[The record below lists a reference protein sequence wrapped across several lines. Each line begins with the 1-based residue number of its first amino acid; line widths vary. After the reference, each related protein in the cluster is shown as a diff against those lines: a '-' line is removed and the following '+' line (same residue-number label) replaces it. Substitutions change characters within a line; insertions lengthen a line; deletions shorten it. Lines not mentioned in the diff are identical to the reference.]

1 VLFNLQLLHGK
12 KYLKYVQIQ
21 REEKTPMKTKH
32 AIAMMTVVSAL
43 MIPGLSAYATD
54 DRASKETI
62 GEKIDDA
69 VITSKVKVDLMNNS
83 STSALKTEVDT
94 VNGVVTLTGEANS
107 MAEKNLATEVARK
120 TKGVKKVNNKMI
132 VKQK

>member
-1 VLFNLQLLHGK
+1 
-12 KYLKYVQIQ
+12 
-21 REEKTPMKTKH
+21 MKTKQ

-83 STSALKTEVDT
+83 ATSALKTEVDT

-107 MAEKNLATEVARK
+107 MAEKNLATEIARK
-120 TKGVKKVNNKMI
+120 TKGVMRVNNQMI
-132 VKQK
+132 VKPK